1 MRRPL
6 VNDTC
11 SVRRLPIRFTVG
23 TGGTNKKKQ
32 ETGRNKKS
40 RDSEIDTNGK
50 QRTDTNRKLGNR
62 YERADLIENWLGENL
77 KWWI

>member
-1 MRRPL
+1 MLGQETTHPFHGGHRRHEQ
-6 VNDTC
+6 
-11 SVRRLPIRFTVG
+11 
-23 TGGTNKKKQ
+23 KKQ

-40 RDSEIDTNGK
+40 RDSETDTNGK